1 MMPNRMLVK
10 FKTNLGT
17 NDAARFSL
25 DHRECLGGASVDV
38 PQSIGEALCKL
49 GFATDETPAVPVTL
63 KAVPVVDVVDVKE
76 PELKAVEPAAK
87 KK

>member
-1 MMPNRMLVK
+1 MSQNRMLVK
-10 FKTNLGT
+10 FRTNLGS
-17 NDAARFSL
+17 NDAARFGL

-38 PQSIGEALCKL
+38 PQSTGEALCKL

-63 KAVPVVDVVDVKE
+63 KAVPVTDVSEAKE
-76 PELKAVEPAAK
+76 PELKAAEPVAK